1 MLIDDPTD
9 FPADAKSLQ
18 QLDAS
23 VRCPICSELFTGP
36 VSLNCGHSFC
46 SLCVRN
52 TMAATS
58 QSQCPSC
65 RAPAKESQLR
75 PNLVLE
81 EIVSSWQPARAYIVE
96 LAKNEQPARKKRR
109 LDEPP
114 QSSSAGP
121 SRTSSADSRVSEGA
135 FVDCPVCEKP
145 VPEGSINAHLDNNC
159 VTPAPK
165 SSVKSQIQWS
175 VLMGSGSKPK
185 GKEKPD
191 ERIPKQSYDTLKDK
205 QLREKLDEFGLQT
218 SGDRAS
224 LVARHK
230 YWSMLWNANLD
241 KAAEHR
247 ESREVL
253 KRALRKWETERQA
266 PKKGKP
272 VVDADY
278 LVRVTDLYSQL
289 PDTRQKTHNADFK
302 KLIEAARPKKAVIEV
317 TDSDGGLCAEPAS
330 DASDGPLSQSPLASA
345 VI

>member
-1 MLIDDPTD
+1 MNLKVIDDPTD
-9 FPADAKSLQ
+9 FPAEAKSLQ
-18 QLDAS
+18 HLDAS

-46 SLCVRN
+46 SLCIRN

-121 SRTSSADSRVSEGA
+121 SRTSSADSKASEGA

-159 VTPAPK
+159 ITPAPK
-165 SSVKSQIQWS
+165 SSIKASSKSQIQWS
-175 VLMGSGSKPK
+175 ALMGSGSKPK

-218 SGDRAS
+218 SGDRTS

-253 KRALRKWETERQA
+253 KRALRKWEAERQA
-266 PKKGKP
+266 PKKEKP

-278 LVRVTDLYSQL
+278 L
-289 PDTRQKTHNADFK
+289 KTHNADFK

-317 TDSDGGLCAEPAS
+317 ADSDDEE
-330 DASDGPLSQSPLASA
+330 DR
-345 VI
+345 